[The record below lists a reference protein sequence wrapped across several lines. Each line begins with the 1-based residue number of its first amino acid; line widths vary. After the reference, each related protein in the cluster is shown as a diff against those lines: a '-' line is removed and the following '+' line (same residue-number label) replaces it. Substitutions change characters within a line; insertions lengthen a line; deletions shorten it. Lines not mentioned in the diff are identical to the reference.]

1 MTDRAGAIVLGAGIA
16 GTALAYHLQGRLDGP
31 VVVIDPRTPAAGAT
45 GRAAGI
51 VTEQMWD
58 RWDFDVVRESRAEYA
73 ALAARHDPGAY
84 RVNGFVRWTV
94 RADIADA
101 LRAAGARL
109 RSWGAAI
116 EELTPAALAR
126 RLPSVRVDDV
136 VAVQSDPNDAV
147 VGPSALAEA
156 YLADARAHGAEAV
169 LGEASFRL
177 RSDGEGWVFEGGG
190 RAIRAPV
197 AVVAAG
203 AWSKRLLTEL
213 GAPLPLA
220 PYRTQAALLRP
231 PAPDEARFP
240 SAHDLD
246 VDVYVRPEEN
256 GRILAGDGTRLVE
269 VDPESAPLS
278 GDDEFVTHVA
288 ETFAS
293 RFPGWADA
301 ELVRAWAG
309 VCTSTPDRRPLIGP
323 VPGRRGLFCLV
334 GFNGFGVMR
343 AGGAAGRLADAI
355 AAPDDGRARER
366 LDPVRP
372 DRFSPPFRPFDPRPG
387 FTLEGGADP
396 RF

>member
-16 GTALAYHLQGRLDGP
+16 GTALAFHLQGRLGGP
-31 VVVIDPRTPAAGAT
+31 VVLHDPRTPAAGAT

-58 RWDFDVVRESRAEYA
+58 RWDFDVVRESRVEYA

-84 RVNGFVRWTV
+84 RENGFVRWTA
-94 RADIADA
+94 RSDIAEA
-101 LRAAGARL
+101 LRAAGTRL
-109 RSWGAAI
+109 RSWGAPI
-116 EELTPAALAR
+116 EELTPAGLAQ

-136 VAVQSDPNDAV
+136 VAVQADPSDAV

-156 YLADARAHGAEAV
+156 YLAESRAHGAEAI
-169 LGEASFRL
+169 LGDSSYRL
-177 RSDGEGWVFEGGG
+177 RPEADGWTLTGGG
-190 RAIRAPV
+190 RRIRAPV

-203 AWSKRLLTEL
+203 AWSKRLLQEL

-231 PAPDEARFP
+231 PTPDEALFP

-256 GRILAGDGTRLVE
+256 GRILAGDGTRLRE
-269 VDPESAPLS
+269 IDPDSAPLS
-278 GDDEFVTHVA
+278 GDDEFVTNVA
-288 ETFAS
+288 ETFAA

-323 VPGRRGLFCLV
+323 VPARPGLYSLV

-343 AGGAAGRLADAI
+343 AGGAAHRLADEI
-355 AAPDDGRARER
+355 VAPDDDRVRER
-366 LDPVRP
+366 LRSVRP
-372 DRFSPPFRPFDPRPG
+372 ARFTPPFRPFDPRPG
-387 FTLEGGADP
+387 FTLEGGDDP